1 MADNFDMPTS
11 DMGDQGG
18 GGVDFNSEFDS
29 FNQRRE
35 QESFYSEMRDRGYS
49 STREIAQEMADAQG
63 IPVEELLAALGEGGL
78 EDGNFP
84 QEGKPRPQ
92 NRQARPQA
100 FQPVKF
106 DGEYNELG
114 KVNLDIKSKEQLDGY
129 LEKAI
134 LAEKVHEKYTELMAE
149 HEAIKEDAEIGRN
162 LMERLENSPSEFLTE
177 TLSDMFFANDP
188 KQVLKFLANT
198 YHQFDGILKNPDA
211 FRASHMEW
219 KNNSAPKV
227 QSSMFEEERN
237 KLAEERNSF
246 TIDMETKKLEN
257 WKSSMTSKYADVI
270 SHIASTSR
278 DPGWFN
284 NYLQVVMESGMNQ
297 VRSGKEFGPKQLEQQ
312 LQTLIGP
319 VYNFYKAGAKPGT
332 QKNSKNVNYKP
343 RVGGSTQTKSSSGT
357 NNADAIKRMQQA
369 FNKNLYK
376 G

>member
-1 MADNFDMPTS
+1 
-11 DMGDQGG
+11 
-18 GGVDFNSEFDS
+18 
-29 FNQRRE
+29 
-35 QESFYSEMRDRGYS
+35 
-49 STREIAQEMADAQG
+49 
-63 IPVEELLAALGEGGL
+63 
-78 EDGNFP
+78 
-84 QEGKPRPQ
+84 
-92 NRQARPQA
+92 
-100 FQPVKF
+100 
-106 DGEYNELG
+106 
-114 KVNLDIKSKEQLDGY
+114 
-129 LEKAI
+129 
-134 LAEKVHEKYTELMAE
+134 
-149 HEAIKEDAEIGRN
+149 
-162 LMERLENSPSEFLTE
+162 
-177 TLSDMFFANDP
+177 
-188 KQVLKFLANT
+188 
-198 YHQFDGILKNPDA
+198 
-211 FRASHMEW
+211 
-219 KNNSAPKV
+219 
-227 QSSMFEEERN
+227 MFEEERN

-357 NNADAIKRMQQA
+357 NNADAIKKMQQA